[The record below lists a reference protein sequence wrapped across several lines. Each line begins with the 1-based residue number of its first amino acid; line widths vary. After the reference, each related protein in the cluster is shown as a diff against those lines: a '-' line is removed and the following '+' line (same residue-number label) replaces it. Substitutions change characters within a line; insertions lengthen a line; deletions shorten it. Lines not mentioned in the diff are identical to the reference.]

1 MDTIDRRRR
10 RIMQSLGIAGAASV
24 TGTWPMLGQTQTP
37 SHGGTLRVALP
48 LANKLEP
55 VTMEG
60 GGTIAIVQQ
69 VAEYLVWAEDDLSL
83 RPVLATDWRSE
94 DGARVWHFTLREGV
108 RFHDGREMTSADV
121 VASFQRM
128 VEPDSG
134 SAGAAQLDFLQPQNV
149 SADGPYG
156 VRFELDRPVGAFPY
170 YTHIYNAVILPA
182 DYAGDFA
189 NNPIGTGPF
198 KLDSFQPQQGARL
211 SRNSDYWND
220 PLPYLDALELDFYDG
235 SQPQVI
241 AMQGGEADAMLSAGY
256 IDIRPLFEQDNVRM
270 VNQPT
275 STHAQVTMR
284 TDQPPFDDVRVRRA
298 VALAVDRPAAM
309 QTLLG
314 GNATIGNDHPLAPIY
329 PVAVSLEQREQDLA
343 QARALLAEA
352 GYAEGFP
359 IDLHVGRLAE
369 LPQYAE
375 MLQQM
380 LGQVGIN
387 VSLKVEPL
395 NVYYSH
401 WTDVKFG
408 VTDWASRATPGQFL
422 NAAFRGGVDWNAPKW
437 ANDRFDSLLDQ
448 FESTAD
454 EAERKRLAEDL
465 AAILQD
471 EVPAVIAY
479 FKDAFRPVNTRV
491 RDLPGNMSNFLDLT
505 RTWVT

>member
-10 RIMQSLGIAGAASV
+10 RIMQTLGVAGAATA
-24 TGTWPMLGQTQTP
+24 TGTWPIIGRAQQP
-37 SHGGTLRVALP
+37 SHGGTLSVAMP
-48 LANKLEP
+48 LADNLEP
-55 VTMEG
+55 VTMSG
-60 GGTIAIVQQ
+60 SGTIAIVQQ

-83 RPVLATDWRSE
+83 RPVLATDWNSE
-94 DGARVWHFTLREGV
+94 DGARIWNFKLREGV
-108 RFHDGREMTSADV
+108 RFNDGREMTSADV
-121 VASFQRM
+121 VASFRRM

-149 SADGPYG
+149 TENGRYS

-189 NNPIGTGPF
+189 NNPVGTGPF
-198 KLDSFQPQQGARL
+198 KLDEYRPQEGARL
-211 SRNSDYWND
+211 SRNPDYWDN

-235 SQPQVI
+235 SQSQVI

-284 TDQPPFDDVRVRRA
+284 TDKAPFNDVRVRQA
-298 VALAVDRPAAM
+298 VAMAVDRTNAM
-309 QTLLG
+309 NTLLG

-329 PVAVSLEQREQDLA
+329 PMDITIDQRQRDVE

-352 GYAEGFP
+352 GYPNGFP
-359 IDLHVGRLAE
+359 IDLYVGRLAE

-380 LGQVGIN
+380 LSPIGID

-395 NVYYSH
+395 NVYYGH
-401 WTDVKFG
+401 WTEVTFG

-422 NAAFRGGVDWNAPKW
+422 NAAFRSGVDWNVPKW
-437 ANDRFDSLLDQ
+437 SNDRFDTLLDQ
-448 FESTAD
+448 FESEAD
-454 EAERKRLAEDL
+454 ATERERLANEL
-465 AAILQD
+465 ATILQ
-471 EVPAVIAY
+471 EEAPSVIAY

-505 RTWVT
+505 RTWVV

>member
-1 MDTIDRRRR
+1 
-10 RIMQSLGIAGAASV
+10 
-24 TGTWPMLGQTQTP
+24 
-37 SHGGTLRVALP
+37 
-48 LANKLEP
+48 
-55 VTMEG
+55 
-60 GGTIAIVQQ
+60 
-69 VAEYLVWAEDDLSL
+69 
-83 RPVLATDWRSE
+83 
-94 DGARVWHFTLREGV
+94 
-108 RFHDGREMTSADV
+108 
-121 VASFQRM
+121 
-128 VEPDSG
+128 
-134 SAGAAQLDFLQPQNV
+134 
-149 SADGPYG
+149 
-156 VRFELDRPVGAFPY
+156 
-170 YTHIYNAVILPA
+170 
-182 DYAGDFA
+182 
-189 NNPIGTGPF
+189 
-198 KLDSFQPQQGARL
+198 
-211 SRNSDYWND
+211 
-220 PLPYLDALELDFYDG
+220 
-235 SQPQVI
+235 
-241 AMQGGEADAMLSAGY
+241 
-256 IDIRPLFEQDNVRM
+256 
-270 VNQPT
+270 
-275 STHAQVTMR
+275 MR

-298 VALAVDRPAAM
+298 VALAVDRPNAM